1 MKTHGLICQSLNKI
15 YPYILTYIYTHM
27 CTIRKKYNKRQN
39 KNSKYIA
46 SGYGL
51 KIGEKNAV
59 RPNA

>member
-1 MKTHGLICQSLNKI
+1 
-15 YPYILTYIYTHM
+15 M

-46 SGYGL
+46 SGYRL